1 METFV
6 SSVTRLIANWDE
18 YHSRKTTDKNHP
30 IHNLVLKELPEIL
43 KSWSPNPN
51 KYKFVGSDGQ
61 GNILK
66 TPWLATL
73 NLDVT
78 DSATRGY
85 YLVYLIS
92 SDLKKLVLSIGFG
105 AYQFEKQYGRGKKF
119 FEALDDA
126 VLKMR
131 SNSNHLLA
139 KSLVNTLPKTNVS
152 NVILDNTGDFN
163 LKAYEKCLIY
173 SINYSLDNLPS
184 ESQMKQDY
192 NEYLDL
198 YNNLSD
204 SLLLAEVD
212 SYVYENIDEHHINSE
227 VSLETFQPKIF
238 KQKKNYSSQS
248 TNRSYNR
255 YSKKSEKVGRI
266 GEEIVFEFE
275 KKKLT
280 SIGHNELAEKIN
292 WHRNDLENRTPGW
305 DITSFDVEGNEIY
318 IEVKASESE
327 TISDVELTVNEWNQA
342 DKMIESKN
350 YKIYLV
356 TDVFQNPVIRV
367 IDNPA
372 QLVREGTLTL
382 SIARYQL
389 LLGSRELT

>member
-6 SSVTRLIANWDE
+6 STITKLIANWDE
-18 YHSRKTTDKNHP
+18 YHSKKTTNKNHP
-30 IHNLVLKELPEIL
+30 IHNLVLKELPAIL
-43 KSWSPNPN
+43 QSWSPNPSR
-51 KYKFVGSDGQ
+51 YKFVGSDGQ

-73 NLDVT
+73 NLEVT

-105 AYQFEKQYGRGKKF
+105 ANQFEKQYGRGKKF
-119 FEALDDA
+119 FEALDSA
-126 VLKMR
+126 VLNMR

-139 KSLVNTLPKTNVS
+139 KSLVNTLAKTNIS
-152 NVILDNTGDFN
+152 NVTLDNSGDFN

-173 SINYSLDNLPS
+173 GINYDLNNLPS

-192 NEYLDL
+192 VEYLDL
-198 YNNLSD
+198 YNNLSE

-212 SYVYENIDEHHINSE
+212 SYVYETIDEHQINSE
-227 VSLETFQPKIF
+227 VILETFQPKIF
-238 KQKKNYSSQS
+238 KQKKNTLSQS
-248 TNRSYNR
+248 TNISPNR

-266 GEEIVFEFE
+266 GEEIVFNFE
-275 KKKLT
+275 KKKLNF
-280 SIGHNELAEKIN
+280 SGHKDLAEKIN
-292 WHRNDLENRTPGW
+292 WHRNDSQNRTPGW

-318 IEVKASESE
+318 IEVKASEGE
-327 TISDVELTVNEWNQA
+327 TISDIELTVNEWNQA
-342 DKMIESKN
+342 NKMVESNN

-372 QLVREGTLTL
+372 HLVREGTLTL
-382 SIARYQL
+382 NIARYQL